1 LPELGQYAVGVFFYE
16 KKTSDESM
24 LQFEKIA
31 DDYNLKII
39 YWRTVPVDINAIGEV
54 SKLTEP
60 LTKQVNII
68 LKLFII

>member
-1 LPELGQYAVGVFFYE
+1 MPEFGQYAVGVFFYD
-16 KKTSDESM
+16 KQTSDESI

-68 LKLFII
+68 LK

>member
-1 LPELGQYAVGVFFYE
+1 MPEFGQYAVGVFFYV
-16 KKTSDESM
+16 KQTSDESI

-68 LKLFII
+68 LK

>member
-1 LPELGQYAVGVFFYE
+1 MPEFGQYAVGVFFYD
-16 KKTSDESM
+16 KQTSDESI

-68 LKLFII
+68 LKLF